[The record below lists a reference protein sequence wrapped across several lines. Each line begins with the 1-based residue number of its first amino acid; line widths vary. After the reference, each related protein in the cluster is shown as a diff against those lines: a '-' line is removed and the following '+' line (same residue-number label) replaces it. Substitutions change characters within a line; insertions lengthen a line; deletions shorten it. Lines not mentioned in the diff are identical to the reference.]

1 MVYPRGVMD
10 RGYDRLYGYY
20 EQDAENADSVVVRGR
35 GGVHR
40 GIYAENDELDDGDYV
55 RRVRVYLFGGVFDIY
70 DYKLASLYGI
80 DFAYQ
85 FYSREVVQEKSGKT
99 RERENRKSQIRKVEI
114 KGI

>member
-1 MVYPRGVMD
+1 MVYPRSFID
-10 RGYDRLYGYY
+10 RVYDRLYGYY
-20 EQDAENADSVVVRGR
+20 EQNAENADSVVVRR
-35 GGVHR
+35 RRRVHR
-40 GIYAENDELDDGDYV
+40 GVHAENDELDDADYV
-55 RRVRVYLFGGVFDIY
+55 RRIRVYLFGGVLGIY